1 MSKVITAAKQVWS
14 AKDQITRNI
23 WLAGLG
29 AYDKGYQSASN
40 TVTKSQSIFDE
51 LVERGRKLEAD
62 TTQTITSQ
70 KDKLTSAG
78 QCATDA
84 LQDKVHKAVTTLT
97 HIDVNTFDNI
107 IDKIDQIEKALSDA
121 KTQQNKEVIV
131 EVEAIKNVVEKV
143 EIAVT
148 EKVASVAAQV
158 TAAVETVAEV
168 IAPATTNPIVVQAS
182 DIVSSVVSQVTTA
195 VETVADVIA
204 PTTVNPVVKE
214 ASEAVTTVKQ
224 SVKPTSKKVSHK
236 RVKKAVAKKK

>member
-1 MSKVITAAKQVWS
+1 MSKVITAAKQAWS

-62 TTQTITSQ
+62 TTQTLTSQ

-107 IDKIDQIEKALSDA
+107 IDKIDQIEKALEEA
-121 KTQQNKEVIV
+121 KTQKNKEVIV
-131 EVEAIKNVVEKV
+131 EVEAIKDVVEKV

-158 TAAVETVAEV
+158 TSAVETVAEV
-168 IAPATTNPIVVQAS
+168 IAPATTNPVVVQAS
-182 DIVSSVVSQVTTA
+182 ETVSSVVSQVTTA
-195 VETVADVIA
+195 VETVTDVIA
-204 PTTVNPVVKE
+204 PTTVKPVVKE
-214 ASEAVTTVKQ
+214 AVATKQ
-224 SVKPTSKKVSHK
+224 SVKQPSKKVSNK

>member
-29 AYDKGYQSASN
+29 AYDKGYESASN
-40 TVTKSQSIFDE
+40 TVSKSQSIFDE

-62 TTQTITSQ
+62 TTQTLTSQ
-70 KDKLTSAG
+70 KNKLTSAG
-78 QCATDA
+78 QCATDS

-107 IDKIDQIEKALSDA
+107 IDKIDQIEKALSEA
-121 KTQQNKEVIV
+121 KAQQNKDVIV
-131 EVEAIKNVVEKV
+131 EVEAIKDVVDKV

-148 EKVASVAAQV
+148 GKVASVAAQV
-158 TAAVETVAEV
+158 TAAVDTVADV
-168 IAPATTNPIVVQAS
+168 IAPATSNPVVVQAS
-182 DIVSSVVSQVTTA
+182 ESTSSVVAQVTTA

-204 PTTVNPVVKE
+204 PATSNPVVKE
-214 ASEAVTTVKQ
+214 AVATVKQ
-224 SVKPTSKKVSHK
+224 SVKQASKKVPNK

>member
-1 MSKVITAAKQVWS
+1 MSKVITAAKQAWS

-62 TTQTITSQ
+62 TTQTLTSQ
-70 KDKLTSAG
+70 KDKLTSAS

-97 HIDVNTFDNI
+97 HIDVNAFDSI
-107 IDKIDQIEKALSDA
+107 MDKIDQIEKALADA
-121 KTQQNKEVIV
+121 KIQQNKEVIV
-131 EVEAIKNVVEKV
+131 EVEAIKDVVEKV

-148 EKVASVAAQV
+148 EKVASV
-158 TAAVETVAEV
+158 
-168 IAPATTNPIVVQAS
+168 S
-182 DIVSSVVSQVTTA
+182 DQVTTA
-195 VETVADVIA
+195 VETVAEVVA
-204 PTTVNPVVKE
+204 PTTSNPVVKE
-214 ASEAVTTVKQ
+214 ASEVVVAVKQ
-224 SVKPTSKKVSHK
+224 TAKKVSNK
-236 RVKKAVAKKK
+236 RVKRAVAKKK